1 MNKKAVTLDF
11 KGMLRKGGLKATK
24 PRMAVLRLLANLK
37 RPESPRAIVEGVPD
51 IDQATV
57 YRMLKILEDARII
70 RRVDFGHTH
79 AHYEIL
85 RDDDHH
91 HLICISCGRSE
102 DIHKCNADEMVGAVL
117 RGSKHFTRIERHAL
131 EFYGL
136 CHACAKKAV

>member
-1 MNKKAVTLDF
+1 MLDF
-11 KGMLRKGGLKATK
+11 KGRLRKEGLKATK
-24 PRMAVLRLLANLK
+24 PRMAVLRLLARSK

-57 YRMLKILEDARII
+57 YRMLKILEGARII

-102 DIHKCNADEMVGAVL
+102 DIHKCNADEMAAAVL
-117 RGSKHFTRIERHAL
+117 RQSDHFSKIERHAL

-136 CHACAKKAV
+136 CNICAKKAV